1 MIVHRGDDL
10 VSAEHGHAAG
20 GGAQHGVDDG
30 EGHHGAVPGLRDGG
44 LAAAVEGEEAEEEDE
59 AAETRERHRVS
70 GQVAD
75 GAVVGEPEHVTWF
88 MVKSIS
94 GARRRLTCAAWA
106 PGGSS
111 PPGSRRPPA
120 GAPRRTQRSPC
131 SIQSGPAS
139 RHCPRPSGR
148 QAGKPT

>member
-1 MIVHRGDDL
+1 MIDHRGDDL

-44 LAAAVEGEEAEEEDE
+44 LAAAVEGKEAEEEDE

-75 GAVVGEPEHVTWF
+75 GAVIRKSEQVTCNVV
-88 MVKSIS
+88 MSIS
-94 GARRRLTCAAWA
+94 AGPRRTCAAWG

-120 GAPRRTQRSPC
+120 GAPRRNQRSPC

-148 QAGKPT
+148 QAGKPI